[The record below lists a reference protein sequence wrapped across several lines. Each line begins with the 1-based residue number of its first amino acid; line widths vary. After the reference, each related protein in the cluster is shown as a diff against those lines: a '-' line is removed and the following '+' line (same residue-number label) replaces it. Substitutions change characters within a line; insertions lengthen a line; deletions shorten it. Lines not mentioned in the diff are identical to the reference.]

1 MGPPSP
7 HTETVEM
14 TSTAFVEPPETPRLH
29 RVTGR
34 TGLGVALTLT
44 TVALWSVLPLG
55 LRIALGGLGAATLTW
70 SRFVT
75 AALVLGTV
83 LTVQGTL
90 PPFRRFGRHDWLLL
104 AVATVFLCINY
115 LLYVLGLDRTN
126 AGTAQVV
133 IQLAPLLLA
142 VGGVFVYGERL
153 RAPQWLGFATM
164 FAGFVLFSYEQ
175 ISHLVGMLD
184 RYYAG
189 LVYIVLAAIAWAVY
203 GLAQK
208 QLLDRMRPPQ
218 VLLCLYV
225 GGALVF
231 APLAEPAR
239 LLRLT
244 PTELAALVFCIAN
257 MLGSY
262 GTFAEALVHLEASR
276 VSALLAIVPLSTLA
290 SIWVARLVVPS
301 LVAPEP
307 LTPLAVLG
315 AAFVVSGSLAAA
327 LGRRWS
333 PATAGDSDRSPA
345 DRESSRDRNRGRA

>member
-1 MGPPSP
+1 MSTHSL

-14 TSTAFVEPPETPRLH
+14 TTTACVEPPETPRLH
-29 RVTGR
+29 QVTGR
-34 TGLGVALTLT
+34 TGLGIALTLT

-55 LRIALGGLGAATLTW
+55 LRIALGGLDAGTLTW
-70 SRFVT
+70 SRFLS

-83 LTVQGTL
+83 LTLQGGL
-90 PPFRRFGRHDWLLL
+90 PPVRRFTRADWMLL
-104 AVATVFLCINY
+104 AVATVFLCANY

-142 VGGVFVYGERL
+142 VGGVFVYGESL

-164 FAGFVLFSYEQ
+164 LAGFLLFSYVQ
-175 ISHLVGMLD
+175 IGHLVGVLD
-184 RYYAG
+184 RYYSG
-189 LVYIVLAAIAWAVY
+189 LVCIVLAAIAWAIY

-208 QLLDRMRPPQ
+208 QLLDRMRSPQ

-225 GGALVF
+225 GGAVLF
-231 APLAEPAR
+231 APLADPAR

-244 PTELAALVFCIAN
+244 STELAALVFCIAN

-290 SIWVARLVVPS
+290 AISVARLVVPS

-307 LTPLAVLG
+307 LTPLAWLG
-315 AAFVVSGSLAAA
+315 ATLVVTGSLGAA
-327 LGRRWS
+327 LGRR
-333 PATAGDSDRSPA
+333 
-345 DRESSRDRNRGRA
+345 

>member
-1 MGPPSP
+1 
-7 HTETVEM
+7 M
-14 TSTAFVEPPETPRLH
+14 TSPANAAPRATPRLH
-29 RVTGR
+29 QVTGR
-34 TGLGVALTLT
+34 TGLGVALTLV

-55 LRIALGGLGAATLTW
+55 LRIALGGLDAGTLTW
-70 SRFVT
+70 YRFL
-75 AALVLGTV
+75 AASLVLGTV
-83 LTVQGTL
+83 LTLQGTL
-90 PPFRRFGRHDWLLL
+90 PPVRSFDRRDVALL
-104 AVATVFLCINY
+104 AVAIVFLCTNY

-142 VGGVFVYGERL
+142 VGGVFVYSEHL

-164 FAGFVLFSYEQ
+164 ITGLVLFSSEQ

-184 RYYAG
+184 RYYTG
-189 LVYIVLAAIAWAVY
+189 LACIVVAAIAWAVY

-208 QLLDRMRPPQ
+208 QLLDRMRSPQ

-225 GGALVF
+225 GGAVLF
-231 APLAEPAR
+231 APLAEPTR
-239 LLRLT
+239 LLRVT
-244 PTELAALVFCIAN
+244 STQGAALVFCIAN

-290 SIWVARLVVPS
+290 AIWVSRLVIPS

-307 LTPLAVLG
+307 LTPLAILG
-315 AAFVVSGSLAAA
+315 AGLVVAGSLAAA
-327 LGRRWS
+327 FGRR
-333 PATAGDSDRSPA
+333 GDPGGPVS
-345 DRESSRDRNRGRA
+345 ESVPVLE

>member
-1 MGPPSP
+1 MPPRSPGPVSSP
-7 HTETVEM
+7 QR
-14 TSTAFVEPPETPRLH
+14 SFSAPC
-29 RVTGR
+29 
-34 TGLGVALTLT
+34 
-44 TVALWSVLPLG
+44 
-55 LRIALGGLGAATLTW
+55 
-70 SRFVT
+70 SRCR
-75 AALVLGTV
+75 
-83 LTVQGTL
+83 GTL

-208 QLLDRMRPPQ
+208 QLLDRMRSPQ

-262 GTFAEALVHLEASR
+262 GTFAEALGPPRSLARERAARDRPALDARVDLGRPSR
-276 VSALLAIVPLSTLA
+276 RA
-290 SIWVARLVVPS
+290 
-301 LVAPEP
+301 EP
-307 LTPLAVLG
+307 GRPG
-315 AAFVVSGSLAAA
+315 AADAARRARRRVRGVGLARRRARPAVVSGYRRR
-327 LGRRWS
+327 LGSITRR
-333 PATAGDSDRSPA
+333 PRK
-345 DRESSRDRNRGRA
+345 

>member
-1 MGPPSP
+1 MSTPSL
-7 HTETVEM
+7 HTDTVEM
-14 TSTAFVEPPETPRLH
+14 TTTACVEPPETLRLH
-29 RVTGR
+29 QVTGR

-55 LRIALGGLGAATLTW
+55 LRIALGGLDAGTLTW
-70 SRFVT
+70 ARFFS
-75 AALVLGTV
+75 AALVLGAV
-83 LTVQGTL
+83 LTAQRSL
-90 PPFRRFGRHDWLLL
+90 PPVRRFGRHDWTLL
-104 AVATVFLCINY
+104 AVATVFLCANY

-142 VGGVFVYGERL
+142 VGGVVVYGERL

-164 FAGFVLFSYEQ
+164 FAGFVLFSYVQ
-175 ISHLVGMLD
+175 IAGLVGALD
-184 RYYAG
+184 RYYVG
-189 LVYIVLAAIAWAVY
+189 LVCIVLAAIAWAIY

-208 QLLDRMRPPQ
+208 QLLDRMRSPQ

-225 GGALVF
+225 GGAVIF

-239 LLRLT
+239 VLHLT
-244 PTELAALVFCIAN
+244 STELAALVFCIAN

-290 SIWVARLVVPS
+290 AIAAARALVPS

-307 LTPLAVLG
+307 LTPVAVLG
-315 AAFVVSGSLAAA
+315 AALVVGGSLAAA
-327 LGRRWS
+327 LGRR
-333 PATAGDSDRSPA
+333 
-345 DRESSRDRNRGRA
+345 